1 MLNRRN
7 FTLAAL
13 ATAAA
18 ASPVL
23 AHHGY
28 MRWDTENPITLSG
41 WISKE
46 LDGFPH
52 WEIDMRVDNV
62 DWEVDVGDQ
71 FVLKKAGFKQGGK
84 EFAFGRKITV
94 EGVRPV
100 DRSILRILPSR
111 ITLDEDE
118 TYELEIT
125 GS

>member
-1 MLNRRN
+1 MLNRRE
-7 FTLAAL
+7 FSLAAL

-18 ASPVL
+18 ASSAL

-28 MRWDTENPITLSG
+28 MRWDTDNPIVMSG

-46 LDGFPH
+46 MDGFPH
-52 WEIDMRVDNV
+52 WEIDIRVDGV

-71 FVLKKAGFKQGGK
+71 FVLKKAGLSPDGSD
-84 EFAFGRKITV
+84 FAFRRNLTV

-100 DRSILRILPSR
+100 DRKILRILPSR
-111 ITLDEDE
+111 ITFENGE

>member
-1 MLNRRN
+1 MLTRRT
-7 FTLAAL
+7 FSLAAL
-13 ATAAA
+13 AAAIA
-18 ASPVL
+18 VPAG

-28 MRWDTENPITLSG
+28 MRWDTENPIVLSG

-52 WEIDMRVDNV
+52 WEIDIRIDGV

-71 FVLKKAGFKQGGK
+71 FVLQKAGFKQGGK

-94 EGVRPV
+94 EGIRPV
-100 DRSILRILPSR
+100 DPKILRILPSR

>member
-1 MLNRRN
+1 MSRRT
-7 FTLAAL
+7 FSLTALSGLIAA
-13 ATAAA
+13 
-18 ASPVL
+18 PVL

-28 MRWDTENPITLSG
+28 MRWDTENPIALSG

-52 WEIDMRVDNV
+52 WEIDIRVDGV

-84 EFAFGRKITV
+84 EFALRRELTV
-94 EGVRPV
+94 EGLRPLDKKV
-100 DRSILRILPSR
+100 LRILPSR
-111 ITLDEDE
+111 ITFANGD

-125 GS
+125 RS

>member
-1 MLNRRN
+1 MLTRRE
-7 FTLAAL
+7 FTLATLAA
-13 ATAAA
+13 ATA
-18 ASPVL
+18 SPAF

-71 FVLKKAGFKQGGK
+71 FVLKKAGFTEGGK
-84 EFAFGRKITV
+84 EFALRRELTV
-94 EGVRPV
+94 EGLRPQ
-100 DRSILRILPSR
+100 DPKILRILPSR
-111 ITLDEDE
+111 ITFASGE
-118 TYELEIT
+118 TYEINVK
-125 GS
+125 G